1 MDKDKFIKLL
11 YTFKIAQKGLTYE
24 EIKNVTQVTDE
35 EWKLFLVFF
44 NSFLIH
50 YQNLWILNNECLKK
64 TICMYEYKDIEKLHE
79 EIAKTLESITKNS
92 IRKLEE

>member
-1 MDKDKFIKLL
+1 MI
-11 YTFKIAQKGLTYE
+11 TKINNQ
-24 EIKNVTQVTDE
+24 

-44 NSFLIH
+44 NHFFIN
-50 YQNLWILNNECLKK
+50 YKNLWILNNECLKK
-64 TICMYEYKDIEKLHE
+64 TIGLYEFQDLINLHV